1 MGVAGGPRGEPA
13 VRDGAARERGRRR
26 SAYEA
31 PHGSVA
37 PRIRV
42 QRRRIEAETVPP
54 LPCTAVS
61 GPSPSLG
68 ACPSN
73 RRHDVK
79 ALLDVPAAVEVV
91 AIVPLGHPADRFG
104 PTRRKPVA
112 EVAFRERWGKPFV
125 ADGGGGA

>member
-1 MGVAGGPRGEPA
+1 M
-13 VRDGAARERGRRR
+13 RRR
-26 SAYEA
+26 TVGRS
-31 PHGSVA
+31 
-37 PRIRV
+37 RTRV
-42 QRRRIEAETVPP
+42 QRRRLEAETVPP

-61 GPSPSLG
+61 GHAPSLG

-112 EVAFRERWGKPFV
+112 EVAFCERWGRPFV
-125 ADGGGGA
+125 ASGA